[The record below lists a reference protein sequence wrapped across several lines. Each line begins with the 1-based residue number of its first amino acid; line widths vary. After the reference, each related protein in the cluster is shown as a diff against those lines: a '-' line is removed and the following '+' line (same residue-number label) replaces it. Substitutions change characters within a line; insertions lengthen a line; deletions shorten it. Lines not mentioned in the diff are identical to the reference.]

1 MNERDER
8 KLAELLAKKK
18 QEQKQK
24 AKEQRQ
30 FANLCKKNFGMTPT
44 EITEQLKEKNY
55 DIKVSD
61 FEQKI
66 RQFYDLKTDEDC
78 QHYIDIMLNENSRS
92 FWNARK

>member
-24 AKEQRQ
+24 SKEQRQ
-30 FANLCKKNFGMTPT
+30 FANQCKKYFGMNPS